1 MLTEI
6 ILFFKLEDATNQVEA
21 VQNEIKLYQIET
33 LALKEDTLELTSQ
46 ALDGALGKFFHR
58 ILTVASHFLRVI
70 VASQS
75 AYF

>member
-6 ILFFKLEDATNQVEA
+6 ILFFKLEDTTNQVEA

-58 ILTVASHFLRVI
+58 ILTKIICIQIKNS
-70 VASQS
+70 SN
-75 AYF
+75 